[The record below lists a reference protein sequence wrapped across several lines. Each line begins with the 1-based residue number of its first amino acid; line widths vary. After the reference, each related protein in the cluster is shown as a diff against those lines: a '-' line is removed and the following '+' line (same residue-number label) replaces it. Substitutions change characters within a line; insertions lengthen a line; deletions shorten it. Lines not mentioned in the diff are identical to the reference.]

1 MSVTVANMNPK
12 TPAKQHK
19 GFRVM
24 APDIVTKIARM
35 GGKAVAK
42 KRGSKWMKRLGRKG
56 GKAPHKGHAQV

>member
-1 MSVTVANMNPK
+1 MSVTVANMKPK
-12 TPAKQHK
+12 TPPKQHK

-24 APDIVTKIARM
+24 APELVTKIARM

-42 KRGSKWMKRLGRKG
+42 KRGRKHMALIGRKG